1 MFVLCKHQIPPA
13 VETVL
18 HGLLSVGR
26 LFRQGARR
34 PLDPGTFWLLKTI
47 ASAGP
52 LRVTEVASSVNL
64 DPSTVSRHVSQMER
78 SGLIDRTP
86 DPDDG
91 RAQLV
96 AVSAEGRHSSRP
108 RSPGAGNCWP
118 RSLADW
124 DANDLAEFERLLDK
138 FARPSNPAPR
148 RAEQAPVQPSRSV
161 PTPAFTATDRAARDP
176 PGTT

>member
-1 MFVLCKHQIPPA
+1 M
-13 VETVL
+13 

-26 LFRQGARR
+26 MFRQGGAQDS
-34 PLDPGTFWLLKTI
+34 LDPGTFWLLKTM
-47 ASAGP
+47 ASSGP

-64 DPSTVSRHVSQMER
+64 DPSTVSRHLSQMER

-96 AVSAEGRHSSRP
+96 AVSAEGRQQLEAAFAR
-108 RSPGAGNCWP
+108 RRELLA

-124 DANDLAEFERLLDK
+124 DPHDLAEFERLLNK
-138 FARPSNPAPR
+138 FARAIESSTPKKEEP
-148 RAEQAPVQPSRSV
+148 QP
-161 PTPAFTATDRAARDP
+161 
-176 PGTT
+176 

>member
-1 MFVLCKHQIPPA
+1 MQTPDSHA

-26 LFRQGARR
+26 MFRQGGAQDS
-34 PLDPGTFWLLKTI
+34 LDPGTFWLLKTM
-47 ASAGP
+47 ASSGP

-64 DPSTVSRHVSQMER
+64 DPSTVSRHLSQMER

-86 DPDDG
+86 DPADG

-96 AVSAEGRHSSRP
+96 AVSAEGRQQLEAAFAR
-108 RSPGAGNCWP
+108 RRELLA

-124 DANDLAEFERLLDK
+124 DPHDLAEFERLLNK
-138 FARPSNPAPR
+138 FARAIESSTPKKEEP
-148 RAEQAPVQPSRSV
+148 QP
-161 PTPAFTATDRAARDP
+161 
-176 PGTT
+176 